1 MKRAALCELGII
13 LASGAMSAVA
23 LVGRVVELPLGAWIA
38 YGAVLLLAQGLV
50 RDLVMVVRRSIARR
64 SGGARVRIKCVCAE
78 TGVGLLF
85 GLVGAALFFVGLG
98 GSARLGGG
106 VITGLAIAI
115 LCFGLVIK
123 NYVITV
129 RRIEDHSLVDL

>member
-1 MKRAALCELGII
+1 MKRAAVFELGMI
-13 LASGAMSAVA
+13 LASG
-23 LVGRVVELPLGAWIA
+23 LICGTTLQGRVVELPLGAWIA

-50 RDLVMVVRRSIARR
+50 RDLVMVVRRWLARR

-106 VITGLAIAI
+106 VITGVAIAI
-115 LCFGLVIK
+115 LFFGLVIK